1 MKLQTMGDE
10 HEKQELINEAKTLR
24 FSLTRNDRKFLRAYL
39 GYEKVVQNIPNRV
52 LKKKSEA
59 CYFVQRALWAKG
71 KKKSIQKSNNSKEN
85 EKEEDKE
92 GEEGEEEEEE
102 EEEEIQTGRA
112 GKPFDLQ
119 EMMTNNI
126 PRIFDHS
133 IDELRNL
140 LSEASAWKD
149 YQQVAFIR

>member
-102 EEEEIQTGRA
+102 EEEEREEEEEEEEEHHEINGLICN
-112 GKPFDLQ
+112 GSVFSFYK
-119 EMMTNNI
+119 
-126 PRIFDHS
+126 
-133 IDELRNL
+133 IDNR
-140 LSEASAWKD
+140 K
-149 YQQVAFIR
+149 YR